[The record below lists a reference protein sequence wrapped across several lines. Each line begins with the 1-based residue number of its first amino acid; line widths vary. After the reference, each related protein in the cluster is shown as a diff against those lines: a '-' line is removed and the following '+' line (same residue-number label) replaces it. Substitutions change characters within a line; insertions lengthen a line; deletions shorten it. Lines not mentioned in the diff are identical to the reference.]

1 MAELETSAGN
11 FSLAAR
17 HADEATEV
25 MVRSGLRQMASVS
38 LYVRA
43 HLEARQ
49 GKVAAARTH
58 ATRALEIAT
67 RAGSV
72 PSIHDA
78 AGVLGFLA
86 LSIGDHL
93 AADRLLTPAITM
105 MVSLGVG
112 DPAALRSVP
121 DEIEALVTLGE
132 LGRAEALLDPFE
144 QQASFMG
151 RRWAAAAASRCRAL
165 VCSGHGD
172 LAAAVG
178 AADRAV
184 DGHRELP
191 YPFELG
197 RSLLV
202 QGVVHRRRKEKAVA
216 AEAFREA
223 VEIFDRLGTPLWAD
237 KARAEIRR
245 VGLRPR
251 APLELTAT
259 EARVAELAASGL
271 TNREVADAL
280 FVSPKTVES
289 NLAKVYRK
297 LGIRSRAE
305 LGATIAARERVAAK
319 SRSG

>member
-1 MAELETSAGN
+1 
-11 FSLAAR
+11 
-17 HADEATEV
+17 
-25 MVRSGLRQMASVS
+25 
-38 LYVRA
+38 
-43 HLEARQ
+43 
-49 GKVAAARTH
+49 
-58 ATRALEIAT
+58 
-67 RAGSV
+67 
-72 PSIHDA
+72 
-78 AGVLGFLA
+78 
-86 LSIGDHL
+86 
-93 AADRLLTPAITM
+93 M